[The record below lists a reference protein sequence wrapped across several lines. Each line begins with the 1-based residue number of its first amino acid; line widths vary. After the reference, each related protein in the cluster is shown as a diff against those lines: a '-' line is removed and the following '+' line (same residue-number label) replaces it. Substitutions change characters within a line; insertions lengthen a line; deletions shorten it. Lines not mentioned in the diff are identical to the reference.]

1 MDKQLLLK
9 WLPFVLVIVFE
20 HLILTRW
27 YHKQSSVQR
36 LLAAGTT
43 ARADMLVWFMFY
55 VAWPLVQT
63 IATVIT
69 IPGIVYLAV
78 TRLSVHGGWTGI
90 FGGYMPENQVL
101 VIVIWMLAL
110 DFSLYVSHVLMHRV
124 PWLWHFHKLH
134 HAATEFN
141 IITGIRFS
149 LAERLFND
157 LTIFFFLTMVL
168 GLPSPDVAFTV
179 MFLYRVI
186 DLLQHSDLP
195 WDYGIFGYA
204 IASPRYHRMHHSNC
218 TDDSNANYGN
228 IFSFWDYL
236 FGTLASRYRQ
246 SSQVADSCSL
256 GLQDSEEGARINN
269 SWYLAPFQA
278 TGIDYVWTWY
288 RNRKSAEVFTAA
300 AIAKRHR
307 NG

>member
-1 MDKQLLLK
+1 
-9 WLPFVLVIVFE
+9 
-20 HLILTRW
+20 
-27 YHKQSSVQR
+27 
-36 LLAAGTT
+36 
-43 ARADMLVWFMFY
+43 MLVWFMFY

-246 SSQVADSCSL
+246 SSQVADSCPRPA
-256 GLQDSEEGARINN
+256 GLRGGRQDQQFLVFGA
-269 SWYLAPFQA
+269 LQA
-278 TGIDYVWTWY
+278 TGIDYVWTCVPQQKVGGSPHG
-288 RNRKSAEVFTAA
+288 RCHCEAPSERRRGRA
-300 AIAKRHR
+300 AICSLATPRQNKRPTGPR
-307 NG
+307 VRPCRPSRDMRS

>member
-204 IASPRYHRMHHSNC
+204 IASPRPHAPQQLHRRFQCELRKH
-218 TDDSNANYGN
+218 
-228 IFSFWDYL
+228 IL
-236 FGTLASRYRQ
+236 
-246 SSQVADSCSL
+246 VL
-256 GLQDSEEGARINN
+256 GLFVRYARQPIPPILAGCRQLLPRPAGRARINN

-288 RNRKSAEVFTAA
+288 RNRKSAEVLTAA
-300 AIAKRHR
+300 AIAERHR